1 MIETNLLHYGY
12 LFIVA
17 GVIFEGD
24 ATLLTAAFLAHR
36 GYFHL
41 SLVLIVAAMATI
53 VSTHLY
59 YEIAKHSGMKWL
71 EHRKD
76 ERIQKVIG
84 WSQAHGILLVVGSR
98 FMIGTRSLVP
108 IVCGGT
114 GMSRF
119 QFALGNIAGASLWA
133 GAFGLT
139 GYAGNHLLAL
149 LVENVRAWE
158 TPIAA
163 VIAIAVGT
171 TIIWRTRGHEIR
183 DAWSLWRA
191 KRFPIGPAS

>member
-1 MIETNLLHYGY
+1 MIETNILHYGY
-12 LFIVA
+12 LFILA

-36 GYFHL
+36 GFFHL
-41 SLVLIVAAMATI
+41 SLVLIVAALATML
-53 VSTHLY
+53 STHLY
-59 YEIAKHSGMKWL
+59 YEVAKRSGMKWL
-71 EHRKD
+71 ERRND
-76 ERIQKVIG
+76 DRINKVIG
-84 WSQAHGILLVVGSR
+84 WSKSHGILLVVGSR
-98 FMIGTRSLVP
+98 FMIGTRNLVP

-119 QFALGNIAGASLWA
+119 EFGLWNTVGASLWA

-139 GYAGNHLLAL
+139 GYAGNHLLGL
-149 LVENVRAWE
+149 LVENVRVWE
-158 TPIAA
+158 KPIAA

-183 DAWSLWRA
+183 DAWSLWRT
-191 KRFPIGPAS
+191 KKSSVQTTT